1 MFDYDPASNRLSL
14 KPGKHPPWIRKNSAR
29 EGKRQ
34 ETWTYCQD
42 CKTQYCKDSSQR
54 SRAHLPFRDRASQMY
69 LRPHEKMQVKE
80 PRRTGE
86 QNAQQP
92 EPEPTPT
99 EAGDDDTQ
107 PREDDVVL
115 PVEDENA
122 EVPVPMPPPA
132 KQYPTLEEYQE
143 KWDRELAFHSRT
155 LQAPFSLDCLVPH
168 PIPNLWQ
175 ERFHRHLV
183 ANHIQWNR
191 SDAKCTPSQCRYTPG
206 LSICGLQNPQE
217 RRGSVSHQRGS
228 EYDRF

>member
-1 MFDYDPASNRLSL
+1 
-14 KPGKHPPWIRKNSAR
+14 
-29 EGKRQ
+29 
-34 ETWTYCQD
+34 
-42 CKTQYCKDSSQR
+42 
-54 SRAHLPFRDRASQMY
+54 MY

-80 PRRTGE
+80 QRRTGE

-107 PREDDVVL
+107 PGGGDDVVL

-122 EVPVPMPPPA
+122 EVPVPMPPLA

-143 KWDRELAFHSRT
+143 KWNRELAFHSRT
-155 LQAPFSLDCLVPH
+155 LQAAFSLECLVPH

-175 ERFHRHLV
+175 ERFRGHLV
-183 ANHIQWNR
+183 ANHAPYSR
-191 SDAKCTPSQCRYTPG
+191 SDAKCMPSQGHHSPG
-206 LSICGLQNPQE
+206 LSIRALQSSQD

-228 EYDRF
+228 EHDRFRESRPDRGRATLQSPRVGLLRVTSLFIAMWG